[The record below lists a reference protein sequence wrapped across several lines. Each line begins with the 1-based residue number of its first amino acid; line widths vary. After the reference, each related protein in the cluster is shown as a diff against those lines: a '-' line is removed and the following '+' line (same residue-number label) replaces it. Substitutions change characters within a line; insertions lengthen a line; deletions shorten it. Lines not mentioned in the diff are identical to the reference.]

1 MSHLGIRRRPQLY
14 LIQSGWAHHRQIM
27 CAPNTLGK
35 IIDGIAQSGLSQGLL
50 SSELVYVPSDDLV
63 GDAEPG
69 SRVKELV
76 TDLEENEG
84 TLRVWT
90 TLSS

>member
-14 LIQSGWAHHRQIM
+14 LIRSGWAHRQIM

-50 SSELVYVPSDDLV
+50 SGELVYVPSDDLV
-63 GDAEPG
+63 GDAELG

-76 TDLEENEG
+76 TDLEGNEG